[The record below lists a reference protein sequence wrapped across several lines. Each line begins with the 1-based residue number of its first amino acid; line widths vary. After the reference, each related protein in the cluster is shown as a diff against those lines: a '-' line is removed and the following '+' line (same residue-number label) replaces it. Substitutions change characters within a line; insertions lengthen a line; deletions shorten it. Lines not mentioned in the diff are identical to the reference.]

1 MTTSHHELAT
11 CEQFQIKEYEAVAA
25 NFVRNILGLN
35 PEECWLSDESDL
47 DDFSLMGMALDTGEL
62 SWDKYIIARVY
73 GDYGI
78 ELATPRINL
87 VRLFSMIQR
96 SQNKTL
102 N

>member
-11 CEQFQIKEYEAVAA
+11 CEQFQIEEYETIAA
-25 NFVRNILGLN
+25 DFVRNILGLN

-47 DDFSLMGMALDTGEL
+47 NDFSLIGSAFDTGEL
-62 SWDKYIIARVY
+62 SWDEYIIAKVH

-78 ELATPRINL
+78 ELATIRINL
-87 VRLFSMIQR
+87 VRLFSMIER